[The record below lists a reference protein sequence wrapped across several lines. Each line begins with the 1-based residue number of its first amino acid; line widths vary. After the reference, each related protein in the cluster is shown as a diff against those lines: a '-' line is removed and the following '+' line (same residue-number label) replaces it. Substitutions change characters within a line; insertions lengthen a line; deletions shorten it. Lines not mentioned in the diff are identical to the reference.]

1 MGTIYCFFA
10 ARDLALNL
18 EGASLGLHFKHEK
31 RFTARRTGV
40 LVRSLSGE
48 GKVVSVY
55 PKAINIRCGQ
65 GLLVSLI
72 EDMTHMTALSLHAPS
87 YFGTPGQEAQAG
99 ALVRI
104 EKGRLRLN
112 GLCIDFAG
120 GTPWEGSLIP
130 GSVRGFSLSKVS
142 MFREALLQ
150 QGKRGGLL
158 GLIQRSEEKNPF
170 VEKAAQTLR
179 EILHKAH
186 STSSFGDLSP
196 LVGLGPGLT
205 PSGDDFIA
213 GVLLGEKILSL
224 LTTAQYRTQ
233 RSVAGT
239 KFEIR
244 NPKLETNPNDQNP
257 NDPNDLKTKTGK
269 MLNKI
274 STNRTLAVQTGYRQ
288 AVIPFKINK
297 RALWQG
303 LTRTN
308 DAGRTLLFQTLRG
321 YFPNYLIR
329 VVKNLGKAQK
339 VEQMAEAV
347 GMAVSHG
354 ETSGTDALAGLL
366 FYLNGAAIHQIG
378 P

>member
-18 EGASLGLHFKHEK
+18 EGASLGLHSRHEK
-31 RFTARRTGV
+31 RFAARRTGV
-40 LVRSLSGE
+40 LVHSLSGE
-48 GKVVSVY
+48 GNVVSVY

-72 EDMTHMTALSLHAPS
+72 ENVEHMTALSLHVPS

-120 GTPWEGSLIP
+120 GTLWGGSLIP
-130 GSVRGFSLSKVS
+130 GSVRDFSLSKTA
-142 MFREALLQ
+142 MFRQALLQ

-158 GLIQRSEEKNPF
+158 GLIQTSEEKNPF

-179 EILHKAH
+179 EILCKAQNGSH
-186 STSSFGDLSP
+186 LRDLSH

-213 GVLLGEKILSL
+213 GVLLGEKVVSL
-224 LTTAQYRTQ
+224 RTAAQQKAQ
-233 RSVAGT
+233 RGDR
-239 KFEIR
+239 E
-244 NPKLETNPNDQNP
+244 
-257 NDPNDLKTKTGK
+257 
-269 MLNKI
+269 
-274 STNRTLAVQTGYRQ
+274 
-288 AVIPFKINK
+288 AVIPFKVNK
-297 RALWQG
+297 RAVWQS

-321 YFPNYLIR
+321 YFPSYLIQ

-339 VEQMAEAV
+339 VEQITEAV
-347 GMAVSHG
+347 GMAVSNG
-354 ETSGTDALAGLL
+354 ETSGTDALVGLL
-366 FYLNGAAIHQIG
+366 FYLTGAAIHQIG